1 MLYPA
6 QLYKEELKKKLISC
20 WYDPK
25 YRYYFGEDR
34 QEFTVPDNNTW
45 RHDFVHLDK
54 DGNIDGFFSYNYND
68 GNKSMTQFG
77 LISFSENGMP
87 LIIDAVH
94 QVKKMFLNGAQ
105 RCEFWAFTDNPV
117 CKLYN
122 RLMAKY
128 GGLIVAHLTRSGY
141 FDGKYH
147 DAVIYEVLAENT
159 GLGIKNTWEET

>member
-25 YRYYFGEDR
+25 YRYYFGGDR
-34 QEFTVPDNNTW
+34 HEFNVPDNTDW
-45 RHDFVHLDK
+45 RQDFVHLAD
-54 DGNIDGFFSYNYND
+54 DGSVDGFFSYNYTD
-68 GNKSMTQFG
+68 TTKSMSQFG
-77 LISFSENGMP
+77 LISFSDNGMP
-87 LIIDAVH
+87 LITDAIH

-105 RCEFWAFTDNPV
+105 RCEFWAFADNPV

-122 RLMAKY
+122 RLMSKY
-128 GGLIVAHLTRSGY
+128 GGLIVGHLTRSGY

-147 DAVIYEVLAENT
+147 DVVFYEVLAENT
-159 GLGIKNTWEET
+159 GLGIKNTWE